1 MADRT
6 PRIFVSATTSDL
18 GSFRVVV
25 DSALIDKETLP
36 ISQVHFEADG
46 RPVAEFL
53 ESKIASSDAVICLVG
68 PSYGSEP
75 SRREPDSPRRSYTQ
89 LEYDIARRLGK
100 PIFVFMATNDCMLDS
115 QITEPDELRELQAMH
130 IAQIRQADWRYMQ
143 FSSKED
149 LDRQIRAMRLDSLGL
164 GNMAPRLAAIL
175 CVRLKYV
182 AALRKSFNITSWTKE
197 VLQPF
202 HELVTQALFLPSN
215 ESWKANASVSSD
227 TECVVQFESP
237 REAIEAAL
245 RLQRGIGRTGWDESQ
260 LQVSVGVHLGWVVG
274 FGGTSPNSALITG
287 EAIEFCRELSAI
299 GVSRQ
304 ILVTKPIFEELTR
317 LQVRSLPSGA
327 AADEVPVVWSPHGR
341 FVNCESTECF
351 EVFEAG
357 APGIGPLVKP
367 KGSNILMPQ
376 EQMEFERLE
385 SWRPIAG
392 QEIPGRDGW
401 VLAKLLGKGGFG
413 ETWLATAKK
422 GTFQRAFKFCT
433 NAKQLPSLRRE
444 LTAYRI
450 FANLLK
456 SRSDLVKIHDTRF
469 DQPPYFIEC
478 EYFEAGDL
486 HDWFQQQLS
495 KRGPHLTLAFRV
507 SLAKQIATTLN
518 ATHSV
523 GLWHNDVKPKNI
535 LVREN
540 HGQPPTM
547 VLADFGI
554 VRIVDRTQA
563 KQADITLEGF
573 TMVQDDGLHSY
584 SGTPMY
590 QPPGG
595 ENSQHTDAY
604 ALGVVLYQL
613 VIGDFTVPV
622 GDGWELNL
630 KKSIDGHSE
639 LSRKERAA
647 WTDAMT
653 QLIRGLVTINPENRI
668 RLEQIETQLEA
679 IDTLVKAAMWRRRI
693 RNAKHRLLTAS
704 IVTIVAMI
712 SSWGWYVHY
721 ENQNEIKRQQYAA
734 KQEEP
739 VLTDCEAS
747 KQKYHFEVA
756 VEAQDRELVDELAP
770 LDYSSFTFLKTSSY
784 FDLSHWK
791 PIPDGATPQD
801 AGPVER
807 SDNVRVIHLIRK
819 RSVSGDNSKIRIHY
833 FTSGHDV
840 FLRCPNRGFSL
851 RARKDRDFLGGK
863 TQPTAAR
870 EIEVDVSDVP
880 YGEPFSIVIE
890 ATIWNGFQFNSD
902 RKQWAAL
909 LSLDDLSEA
918 ELGIRFPENMRPK
931 KQPSL
936 WVYLRGSERAEA
948 PSEIQNFN
956 VRPDSNGWVWRP
968 HDVKRNFVYQVEFDW
983 DCVSDSL

>member
-1 MADRT
+1 MVGRT
-6 PRIFVSATTSDL
+6 PRIFVSSTTSDL
-18 GSFRVVV
+18 GTFRVVV

-36 ISQVHFEADG
+36 ISQAHFEADG
-46 RPVAEFL
+46 RPVVDFL
-53 ESKIASSDAVICLVG
+53 ENKIASSDAVICLIG

-75 SRREPDSPRRSYTQ
+75 NLREPHAPRRSYTQ

-100 PIFVFMATNDCMLDS
+100 PIFVFLATSECSLELQTD
-115 QITEPDELRELQAMH
+115 EPAELRELQAIH

-143 FSSKED
+143 FSSATD

-175 CVRLKYV
+175 CVSLNY
-182 AALRKSFNITSWTKE
+182 AARFRNTFQITSWTKE

-202 HELVTQALFLPSN
+202 HDLVTQTLFPQSGD
-215 ESWKANASVSSD
+215 SWTGSASISSD

-237 REAIEAAL
+237 RDALESAL
-245 RLQRGIGRTGWDESQ
+245 RIQRGIAQAGWDESK
-260 LQVSVGVHLGWVVG
+260 LQVSIGVHLGWVVG

-287 EAIEFCRELSAI
+287 EAIEFCRELSTI

-317 LQVRSLPSGA
+317 LHVRSLQSGA
-327 AADEVPVVWSPHGR
+327 EANEVPVVWSPLGR
-341 FVNCESTECF
+341 FVNCESTESY
-351 EVFEAG
+351 ELFEAG
-357 APGIGPLVKP
+357 APGIVPLVKP
-367 KGSNILMPQ
+367 KGSRILMPQ
-376 EQMEFERLE
+376 EQLEFERLE
-385 SWRPIAG
+385 SWRPMVG

-401 VLAKLLGKGGFG
+401 ILTKLLGKGGFG

-433 NAKQLPSLRRE
+433 NAKHLPSLRRE

-450 FANLLK
+450 LANRLK

-469 DQPPYFIEC
+469 DQPPYFLES

-495 KRGPHLTLAFRV
+495 EPEPQLTLTYRV
-507 SLAKQIATTLN
+507 SLATQIATTLN

-540 HGQPPTM
+540 PGQPPTM

-554 VRIVDRTQA
+554 GRLVDHAKA
-563 KQADITLEGF
+563 KQTNITIEGF
-573 TMVQDDGLHSY
+573 TIMQEDGLQSY

-595 ENSQHTDAY
+595 ENTQHTDAY
-604 ALGVVLYQL
+604 AFGVVLYQL
-613 VIGDFTVPV
+613 VIGDFSVPV
-622 GDGWELNL
+622 GEGWESQL
-630 KKSIDGHSE
+630 KNSVDGYSE
-639 LSRKERAA
+639 LSSKERAA
-647 WTDAMT
+647 WTDVLT
-653 QLIRGLVTINPENRI
+653 QFIRGLVTINTDNRI
-668 RLEQIETQLEA
+668 RLEDIESSLAA
-679 IDTLVKAAMWRRRI
+679 IDTHVKAAMQQRRM
-693 RNAKHRLLTAS
+693 RNAKHLLLTTS
-704 IVTIVAMI
+704 IVAIIVII
-712 SSWGWYVHY
+712 SSWGWYTHY
-721 ENQNEIKRQQYAA
+721 QNKIETSRRQLAVQ
-734 KQEEP
+734 QEQET
-739 VLTDCEAS
+739 LIGCEAS
-747 KQKYHFEVA
+747 KQKYHFVEA
-756 VEAQDRELVDELAP
+756 VESHNRELVDELTP
-770 LDYSSFTFLKTSSY
+770 LDYSDFTLLKASSY

-791 PIPDGATPQD
+791 PIP
-801 AGPVER
+801 AGSTTQNGGQVER

-819 RSVSGDNSKIRIHY
+819 RSVSGDNSKIRVHY
-833 FTSGHDV
+833 FTSGYDI
-840 FLRCPNRGFSL
+840 FLRCPNRPFVL

-863 TQPTAAR
+863 MQSTAAR
-870 EIEVDVSDVP
+870 EIEIDVSDVP

-890 ATIWNGFQFNSD
+890 ATIWNGFQVNED

-909 LSLDDLSEA
+909 LSLDDLGEA

-931 KQPSL
+931 KQPRL
-936 WVYLRGSERAEA
+936 WVYLRGSEKAEA
-948 PSEIQNFN
+948 PSELQNYTVFSN
-956 VRPDSNGWVWRP
+956 SNGWVWRP
-968 HDVKRNFVYQVEFDW
+968 HDVIRNFVYQFEFDW
-983 DCVSDSL
+983 DYLSE